1 MRYTI
6 ILLAL
11 FTLSS
16 CSDWVEGLNE
26 NPNSPTT
33 ANYPQI
39 LTGAQV
45 GNAILQNGEA
55 ARKAGIFCGYYT
67 GIDRQH
73 EGFSQYAVTTSDF
86 NNQWNSV
93 YVDAVANTLAA
104 EAAAM
109 EAGVGGVTLG
119 ISEVIRAGAL
129 GTAASLWGSIPFDD
143 AGRPDVE
150 NPSYEDQITVYN
162 KVQSL
167 LDEAIGHLESGEGRP
182 ESGSDVHFDGN
193 PGPWVEVA
201 HSLKARFYMHTK
213 EYANALQEAQLG
225 ISSPGNNWA
234 MPHGNALENS
244 NLNYQFFAIA
254 SRQADLIT
262 SDFMVSL
269 VDPDAGT
276 NPIFENYRGNAKTD
290 EAARYNY
297 LFRSTSVG
305 FQPNT
310 IDGFAAQEAPGN
322 FMTYAENLLILAEA
336 SYRVNGFDAGLEALN
351 TFRAYMAGG
360 GYLSNADPSTLTYDA
375 YEAADFEAGGIENG
389 DGISR
394 EDALLR
400 EILEERY
407 ITLFGSIEGF
417 NDTRRTLNETQVR
430 VPVQPNRGDDLPQRF
445 LYPQSEID
453 RNTNTPNPIPD
464 FFDPTA
470 VNQ

>member
-6 ILLAL
+6 IILAL

-16 CSDWVEGLNE
+16 CSDWVDGLNE

-33 ANYPQI
+33 ASYPQI

-45 GNAILQNGEA
+45 GNAVLHTGEA
-55 ARKAGIFCGYYT
+55 TRKAGIFCGYYT

-73 EGFSQYAVTTSDF
+73 EGFSEYAVTTSDF
-86 NNQWNSV
+86 NSQWNSV
-93 YVDAVANTLAA
+93 YVDAVANALIA
-104 EAAAM
+104 EEAAM

-129 GTAASLWGSIPFDD
+129 GTAASLWGGIPFDD
-143 AGRPDVE
+143 AGRPEVE
-150 NPSYEDQITVYN
+150 NPTYEDQVTVYN
-162 KVQSL
+162 KVQTL
-167 LDEAIGHLESGEGRP
+167 LDDAIANLESGEGRP

-193 PGPWVEVA
+193 PTQWIEVA
-201 HSLKARFYMHTK
+201 HSLKARFYMHVK
-213 EYANALQEAQLG
+213 DYVNALQEAQMG
-225 ISSPGNNWA
+225 ISNPTNNWA
-234 MPHGNALENS
+234 MPHGNALENA

-269 VDPDAGT
+269 VDPDPAT
-276 NPIFENYRGNAKTD
+276 NPIVENYRGNAKTD

-305 FQPNT
+305 IQPNT

-322 FMTYAENLLILAEA
+322 FITYAENLLIIAEA
-336 SYRVNGFDAGLEALN
+336 NFRLNGFDAGLDALN
-351 TFRAYMAGG
+351 TFRSFMSGG
-360 GYLSNADPSTLTYDA
+360 GYLTNADPASITFEAYDA
-375 YEAADFEAGGIENG
+375 SDFEAGGMENQG
-389 DGISR
+389 GLSR
-394 EDALLR
+394 GDALLK

-430 VPVQPNRGDDLPQRF
+430 VPVQPNRGVNLPQRF

-464 FFDPTA
+464 FFEATA